1 MLSIKQLELAIG
13 KIAKTLG
20 VKENPLWIFMFIHPK
35 LLVRLVC
42 DAMKIDYIEYSDC
55 VFLFIKTYVTLND
68 IKTEFDDIYS
78 ELRLEEKESREIDL
92 TEVEEWLDMVLGI
105 WKER

>member
-13 KIAKTLG
+13 KIAKDLG
-20 VKENPLWIFMFIHPK
+20 VKQNPLWVLMFIHPK
-35 LLVRLVC
+35 LLIKLLC
-42 DAMKIDYIEYSDC
+42 DAMRIDSIEYSDC
-55 VFLFIKTYVTLND
+55 VFLFVKAYVRLNN

-92 TEVEEWLDMVLGI
+92 TEIEEWLEMVLNL
-105 WKER
+105 